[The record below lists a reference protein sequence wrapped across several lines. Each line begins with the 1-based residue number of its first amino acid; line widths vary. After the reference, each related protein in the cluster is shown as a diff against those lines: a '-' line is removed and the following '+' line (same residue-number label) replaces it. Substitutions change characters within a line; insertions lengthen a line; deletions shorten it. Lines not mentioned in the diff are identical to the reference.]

1 MSEKERNLRV
11 AETLCSEFQWQG
23 QPFKAGDCV
32 ALLDGQIV
40 AVADN
45 PDDAISALRA
55 IDPNRKR
62 GMVVEVGRPIVDVI
76 RRV

>member
-11 AETLCSEFQWQG
+11 AETLRREHRWSG
-23 QPFKAGDCV
+23 QTFNDGDYV
-32 ALLDGQIV
+32 ALLDGSIV

-55 IDPNRKR
+55 AEPDPLR
-62 GMVVEVGRPIVDVI
+62 GMVIEVSHPKVDVI
-76 RRV
+76 R